1 MRHPLRR
8 VLYGMPTLMAG
19 QIMVI
24 MAGEV
29 RDPGLLGHR

>member
-1 MRHPLRR
+1 
-8 VLYGMPTLMAG
+8 MPTLMAG

-29 RDPGLLGHR
+29 RDRGLLGYR